1 MRPRCVTVRGL
12 SSILGLF
19 SVMAVLMLGASG
31 AWATERTPMACHE
44 SVSAMAGHDNPAP
57 KTPAKAMVMAC
68 CIACVT
74 PAVIQPPASRV
85 VAPSLDLGQPARL
98 TLPLGR
104 SPAPEPGPPK
114 A

>member
-1 MRPRCVTVRGL
+1 MRGL

-19 SVMAVLMLGASG
+19 SVMAVLLLGASG
-31 AWATERTPMACHE
+31 AWSNEGTPMACHE
-44 SVSAMAGHDNPAP
+44 AAAMAGHDTPTP

-74 PAVIQPPASRV
+74 PAVVQPTASRI